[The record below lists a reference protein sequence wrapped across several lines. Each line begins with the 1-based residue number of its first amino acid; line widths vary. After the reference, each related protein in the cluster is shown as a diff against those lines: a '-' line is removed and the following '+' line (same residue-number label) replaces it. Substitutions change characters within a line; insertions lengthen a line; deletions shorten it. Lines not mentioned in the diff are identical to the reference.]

1 MSGMLNDRNV
11 ALVALRKANP
21 VTETDA
27 TTHQTMP
34 DCDRAQLSAI
44 LGGSDG
50 VRKYTQSDP
59 DGQRCASSIERSRR
73 RGR

>member
-1 MSGMLNDRNV
+1 MFDEYDV

-50 VRKYTQSDP
+50 WESTHESDLA
-59 DGQRCASSIERSRR
+59 GQRCESSIEGRR
-73 RGR
+73 RHG